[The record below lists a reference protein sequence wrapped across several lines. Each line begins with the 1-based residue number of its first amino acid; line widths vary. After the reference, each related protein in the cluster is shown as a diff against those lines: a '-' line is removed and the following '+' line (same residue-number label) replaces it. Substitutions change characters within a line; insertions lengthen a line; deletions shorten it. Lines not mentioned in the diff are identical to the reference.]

1 MKQDQ
6 NWLAEMESRRRDD
19 EPSPGQEMADL
30 MCRTDEVL
38 KGLSLEDGAE
48 LRELSAGWRELV
60 LAGYA
65 LSCGYAPH
73 TADGVGELLTAAGCL
88 AGGEPAP
95 DPCRRSPGGQRAG
108 SPAPQRPLGRP
119 LYPGTGTGPAPVSV
133 PPTLFP

>member
-30 MCRTDEVL
+30 MRRTDEVL

-65 LSCGYAPH
+65 LSCGYTPH
-73 TADGVGELLTAAGCL
+73 TADGVGELLTAAPEGL
-88 AGGEPAP
+88 
-95 DPCRRSPGGQRAG
+95 PGGRRTCA
-108 SPAPQRPLGRP
+108 
-119 LYPGTGTGPAPVSV
+119 
-133 PPTLFP
+133 

>member
-38 KGLSLEDGAE
+38 KGLSPKDGAK

-73 TADGVGELLTAAGCL
+73 TADGVGELLTAAPEGTAWRAENLRLTRAAEAL
-88 AGGEPAP
+88 ADTVPEALPLSDRWDDLCTLALVL
-95 DPCRRSPGGQRAG
+95 GQR
-108 SPAPQRPLGRP
+108 R
-119 LYPGTGTGPAPVSV
+119 
-133 PPTLFP
+133 

>member
-38 KGLSLEDGAE
+38 KRLSLEDGAE

-73 TADGVGELLTAAGCL
+73 AADGVGELLTAAPEGAAWRAENLHLTRAAEAL
-88 AGGEPAP
+88 ASTVPEVL
-95 DPCRRSPGGQRAG
+95 
-108 SPAPQRPLGRP
+108 PLSDR
-119 LYPGTGTGPAPVSV
+119 
-133 PPTLFP
+133 

>member
-19 EPSPGQEMADL
+19 EPFPGQEMADL
-30 MCRTDEVL
+30 MRRTDEVL
-38 KGLSLEDGAE
+38 KRLSLEDGAK

-73 TADGVGELLTAAGCL
+73 TADGVGGTAHRRPGGDCL

-95 DPCRRSPGGQRAG
+95 DPCRRSHGEHRAG
-108 SPAPQRPLGRP
+108 GPAPQRPLGRP
-119 LYPGTGTGPAPVSV
+119 LHPGTGAGRGGAGGQ
-133 PPTLFP
+133 L